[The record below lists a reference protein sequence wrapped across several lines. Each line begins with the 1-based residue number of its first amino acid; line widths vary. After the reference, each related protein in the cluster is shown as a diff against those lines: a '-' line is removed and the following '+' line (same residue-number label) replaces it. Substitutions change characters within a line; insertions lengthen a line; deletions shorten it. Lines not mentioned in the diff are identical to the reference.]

1 MVIAKIFFDRH
12 SGVLRG
18 ALVALVV
25 LACAAVSAETLKG
38 RVVKVA
44 DGDTITVLASNVQHK
59 VRLSGID
66 APEKKQAFGEVSRR
80 HLASLVS
87 GKDVEVEW
95 TKKDKY
101 GRILGTVW
109 VDVPAPDG
117 KGAVRCDANR
127 SMLYAGL
134 AWHYKRFD
142 SSKAYS
148 DAESDARRARLGLW
162 RDPNPVPPEEFR
174 KSGSAVRR
182 KQGSE
187 SGRDAKP

>member
-1 MVIAKIFFDRH
+1 MIA
-12 SGVLRG
+12 G
-18 ALVALVV
+18 AKDQLAIIAAVV

-44 DGDTITVLASNVQHK
+44 DGDTITVLVSNVQHK
-59 VRLSGID
+59 VRLNGID
-66 APEKKQAFGEVSRR
+66 APEKKQAFGEASRK
-80 HLASLVS
+80 HLASLVA
-87 GKDVEVEW
+87 GKDVDVEW

-109 VDVPAPDG
+109 VSVPSPDG
-117 KGAVRCDANR
+117 KGVVRCDANQ
-127 SMLYAGL
+127 SMLHAGF

-148 DAESDARRARLGLW
+148 DAESDARRAKLGLW
-162 RDPNPVPPEEFR
+162 RDPRPVPPEEFR

>member
-1 MVIAKIFFDRH
+1 MTKVFRVQDAVDAGFP
-12 SGVLRG
+12 G
-18 ALVALVV
+18 A
-25 LACAAVSAETLKG
+25 
-38 RVVKVA
+38 
-44 DGDTITVLASNVQHK
+44 
-59 VRLSGID
+59 
-66 APEKKQAFGEVSRR
+66 QAIIRTYREVWKTRKT
-80 HLASLVS
+80 
-87 GKDVEVEW
+87 G
-95 TKKDKY
+95 KKDKY

-174 KSGSAVRR
+174 KSGSAATR
-182 KQGSE
+182 KRGPE
-187 SGRDAKP
+187 SSRGAEP